1 MKNTKHGRMPFLY
14 ILGLGV
20 FLATNSCRKS
30 EPGFDMTYRR
40 TFELPIGLNTFQSW
54 NRLFTDIATDTSV
67 FFPANQV
74 TGDKVTAILP
84 KGMRSRSA
92 VNQSFEFVSRIEV
105 YISDPSRPQLTEQ
118 TVFFRDDVPFS
129 SSNRI
134 DLIPN
139 NIDVSKFIKG
149 GSRYQLR
156 INFRFRDISQRS
168 IDCEWEALFFAR
180 TQ

>member
-1 MKNTKHGRMPFLY
+1 MKPILY
-14 ILGLGV
+14 AALCFCLVVCG
-20 FLATNSCRKS
+20 SCRKN

-54 NRLFTDIATDTSV
+54 NREFPDIASDTSV
-67 FFPANQV
+67 FFAANKV
-74 TGDKVTAILP
+74 NGDKIGPILP
-84 KGMRSRSA
+84 KGMRIRA
-92 VNQSFEFVSRIEV
+92 IFNNSFEFVSRVEV
-105 YISDPSRPQLTEQ
+105 FISDPSRPNLTEQ

-139 NIDVSKFIKG
+139 NIDVSKFIKE
-149 GSRYQLR
+149 GSKYKLR

-180 TQ
+180 TL